1 MIYFYRVRK
10 FCAPLYH
17 SWKLYSICCQSV
29 AWYELKQTI
38 TIFPLFFNP
47 KLAQSANSIY
57 GFYKFRRDASK
68 ELFEQLQSH
77 DNIPQKLLPFIFITT
92 TSNGTQLHIILPTII
107 PSIRVKSLKL
117 TKAGK
122 KWSLVDE
129 SIRNFF
135 ETLFGLFCFV
145 KLLVCNE
152 KGWK

>member
-1 MIYFYRVRK
+1 MIYFSRARK
-10 FCAPLYH
+10 FCAPPHHL
-17 SWKLYSICCQSV
+17 WKLYSICCQSV

-92 TSNGTQLHIILPTII
+92 DDKQWSTASYHFANHNAINTRQ
-107 PSIRVKSLKL
+107 KLKL
-117 TKAGK
+117 TKAGEK
-122 KWSLVDE
+122 R
-129 SIRNFF
+129 RN
-135 ETLFGLFCFV
+135 EALLIKVSEISSKPVWAVLFC
-145 KLLVCNE
+145 
-152 KGWK
+152 